1 MILETERCKL
11 RFFKSSDVDALFSIC
26 NDKEF
31 NQYIPLPYPYHK
43 SDAKKW
49 IKLQSQK
56 RESGLGFDFAVVLKA
71 DNKLIGSV
79 SIEIDK
85 KKSIWRVG
93 LLDLKTMLGK
103 WFRNRIFKETH

>member
-1 MILETERCKL
+1 MLI
-11 RFFKSSDVDALFSIC
+11 FSIC

-85 KKSIWRVG
+85 KINLESWAVG
-93 LLDLKTMLGK
+93 SQNNVGEMVSQQNL
-103 WFRNRIFKETH
+103 